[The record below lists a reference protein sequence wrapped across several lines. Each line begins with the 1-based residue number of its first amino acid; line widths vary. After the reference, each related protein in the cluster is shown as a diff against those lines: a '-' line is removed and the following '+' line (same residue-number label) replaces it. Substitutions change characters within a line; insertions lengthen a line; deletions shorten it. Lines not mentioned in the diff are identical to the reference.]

1 MPRYFFHHRDTAYH
15 LDNVG
20 LVLTDDA
27 SAWAE
32 GARNLRQTLGNSVG
46 VFTPGAP
53 YRLEISNEQGDV
65 LFSLQLLTA
74 DYRSPCP

>member
-15 LDNVG
+15 LDNFG
-20 LVLTDDA
+20 LVLADDA
-27 SAWAE
+27 SAWTE
-32 GARNLRQTLGNSVG
+32 GARNLRQTLSNSVG

-53 YRLEISNEQGDV
+53 YRLEIANEKGDV

-74 DYRSPCP
+74 DYRKDQ